1 MSFTTDK
8 QTLDDLDLLGKYKG
22 SSILNLFDQTLTR
35 GGAQVL
41 QGMFQQPLQDAAAI
55 NARAAI
61 FSWFQQLR
69 VEFPATKEW
78 CEEAEQYLGMAS
90 ANTLPGTAFKLVQ
103 KKLMKLIAS
112 DQEFELIRT
121 GILSAQQ
128 LLQQANVFFRSLDK
142 QPEHSPWQQV
152 INEVNGLLKTD
163 GIRRLMEQ
171 ESGVA
176 MPLSSLIRYDHLLR
190 VSCRPALQRI
200 LEILYEADVYIAV
213 SRVAASRNF
222 TYAKALPF
230 AVGANKID
238 ITKLA
243 HPQVPGAVANSVHLH
258 YHQNLVFLTGANM
271 AGKSTFMK
279 AVGVAVYL
287 AHMGFPVAAEKM
299 EFAVQDGMYT
309 SINVSDNLDMGY
321 SHFYAEV
328 LRVKRVAEEVSHGK
342 NLLIIF
348 DELFKGTNVKDA
360 YDATVAVTEAFGE
373 NRNCSFIVST
383 HIVEAGRTLQER
395 CSNMQ
400 FLYFPT
406 VMAGQVPKYTYQLQQ
421 GISADRHGM
430 MIISN
435 EHIVDIIRQ
444 KRVAIV

>member
-22 SSILNLFDQTLTR
+22 SSILNLFDNTRTR

-41 QGMFQQPLQDAAAI
+41 SGMFQQPLQDAAAI
-55 NARAAI
+55 NARAAT

-69 VEFPATKEW
+69 AEFPVTKEL
-78 CEEAEQYLGMAS
+78 CEETEQYLGMAS
-90 ANTLPGTAFKLVQ
+90 ANSLPGTAMKLVQ

-121 GILSAQQ
+121 GMLSVQQ
-128 LLQQANVFFRSLDK
+128 LLQKVNAFFISLNK
-142 QPEHSPWQQV
+142 QPEHSPWQPV
-152 INEVNGLLKTD
+152 IGEVIGLLNTE
-163 GIRRLMEQ
+163 GFSRLMEQ
-171 ESGVA
+171 ESGA
-176 MPLSSLIRYDHLLR
+176 SMPLSSLIRYDHLLR
-190 VSCRPALQRI
+190 VSCRSALQRI

-213 SRVAASRNF
+213 SRLAASRNF

-230 AVGANKID
+230 TEGANKID
-238 ITKLA
+238 IIKLA
-243 HPQVPGAVANSVHLH
+243 HPQVPGAVANSVQLH
-258 YHQNLVFLTGANM
+258 HHQNLVFLTGANM

-279 AVGVAVYL
+279 SVGVAVYL
-287 AHMGFPVAAEKM
+287 AHMGFPVAAERM
-299 EFAVQDGMYT
+299 EFSVLDGMYT

-328 LRVKRVAEEVSHGK
+328 LRVKRVAEEVSLGK

-383 HIVEAGRTLQER
+383 HIVEAGHTLQER
-395 CSNMQ
+395 CTNMQ

-406 VMAGQVPKYTYQLQQ
+406 IMEGQVPRYTYQLQQ
-421 GISADRHGM
+421 GISADKHGM

-435 EHIVDIIRQ
+435 EHIIDIIRQ
-444 KRVAIV
+444 KRAAIV